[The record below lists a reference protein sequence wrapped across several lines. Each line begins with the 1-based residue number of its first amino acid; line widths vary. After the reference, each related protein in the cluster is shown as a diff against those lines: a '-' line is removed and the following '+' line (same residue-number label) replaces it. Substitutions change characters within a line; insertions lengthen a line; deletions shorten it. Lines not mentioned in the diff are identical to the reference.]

1 MLYICVCG
9 ANPSSLLKMKEDTK
23 KRYEKGH
30 LREYNY
36 EKNITK
42 SRDEEEKWITKE
54 RKTDEKE
61 DKEKR
66 EEIWWW

>member
-42 SRDEEEKWITKE
+42 SRDEEEK
-54 RKTDEKE
+54 
-61 DKEKR
+61 
-66 EEIWWW
+66 